1 MTLNRTKIS
10 WKNARREICSAP
22 CNVRRYW
29 RSLRVPFWDTYFRP
43 TLRVCNVKSYWRSV
57 KAALY
62 EVKLTSE
69 KEFMS
74 LVWHEI
80 DDSRLLTPS
89 NCPRTMADVVDRL
102 LEKGYSFEDLSQDMD
117 LPSNQHKPKWFRRCC
132 EIYNNFSYDKFKR
145 KPIWLRPL
153 NHGEKDQSPQGNFYI
168 LDGCHRALVLAKLLR
183 ENKIQY
189 EPFNPILIW
198 PKTPKK
204 NDKFSP

>member
-1 MTLNRTKIS
+1 MALNRTKIS

-22 CNVRRYW
+22 E
-29 RSLRVPFWDTYFRP
+29 
-43 TLRVCNVKSYWRSV
+43 NVKSHWQSV

-62 EVKLTSE
+62 EVELTSE

-74 LVWHEI
+74 LVWHER

-102 LEKGYSFEDLSQDMD
+102 LEKGYSFEDLSQG
-117 LPSNQHKPKWFRRCC
+117 LPSKKHNPEKHNPEWFRRCC
-132 EIYNNFSYDKFKR
+132 KIYDNFSYDKFKH